1 MDPKLIKR
9 PYRHFSEYLTYS
21 MLDPLVKAP
30 FAEVDLNNFA
40 LMEQVTRWLCGKLE
54 ACKQPPLVSIIMPM
68 RDRATVVGD
77 AIRSVM
83 EQTYPNFELI
93 VVDDGSR
100 DDSVSVVRAFTDSRI
115 RLLENK
121 GLAGVSAARNCGL
134 KVARGDLIAYL
145 DSDNTWRPDYLR
157 AMAGVFQVRP
167 DADAAYC
174 GQYLYRGCERE
185 PFGVRFGSYNPSMLR
200 NHNTID
206 LNCFVHRRDI
216 LKAIGG
222 GFCEEIRRWVDWE
235 LILRIAR
242 VGRICSVPILQSNY
256 YLDKAENTITS
267 TEELDPARNY
277 IMQKMGYGRQGGFQQ
292 GEDSLTKKVTV
303 IVSAHGGRG
312 NRDACIESLKAYSR
326 DPLVQVFA
334 VVDPSDLDSTSCLS
348 ELENAGVKTIVA
360 DPGFDLFQAVNQA
373 VRVADPESDLMLLDP
388 NATLM
393 PGTLSALQKAAYAG
407 DSIAMAA
414 PQQVVPGGDPSIN
427 THVPYAFDDVPC
439 DIALSHH
446 HSNVEPL
453 PLFHSGGPVDLN
465 FASFFCVYIKRD
477 AWELCGGLDV
487 HQERE
492 SQFDRIM
499 CEFVRHVLGRRI
511 VYTPDAVV
519 LHQS

>member
-1 MDPKLIKR
+1 
-9 PYRHFSEYLTYS
+9 
-21 MLDPLVKAP
+21 
-30 FAEVDLNNFA
+30 
-40 LMEQVTRWLCGKLE
+40 
-54 ACKQPPLVSIIMPM
+54 MPM
-68 RDRATVVGD
+68 RDRADVVGD
-77 AIRSVM
+77 AVRSVLAQSH
-83 EQTYPNFELI
+83 EHFELI

-100 DDSVSVVRAFTDSRI
+100 DDSLAVVRGFTDTRI
-115 RLLENK
+115 RLLES
-121 GLAGVSAARNCGL
+121 GQSSGVSAARNRGL
-134 KVARGDLIAYL
+134 AAARGELMAY
-145 DSDNTWRPDYLR
+145 
-157 AMAGVFQVRP
+157 
-167 DADAAYC
+167 
-174 GQYLYRGCERE
+174 
-185 PFGVRFGSYNPSMLR
+185 
-200 NHNTID
+200 
-206 LNCFVHRRDI
+206 
-216 LKAIGG
+216 
-222 GFCEEIRRWVDWE
+222 
-235 LILRIAR
+235 
-242 VGRICSVPILQSNY
+242 
-256 YLDKAENTITS
+256 
-267 TEELDPARNY
+267 LDPARSY
-277 IMQKMGYGRQGGFQQ
+277 IVEKFGCGRQGGFPQ
-292 GEDSLTKKVTV
+292 GEGPLTKKVTV

-334 VVDPSDLDSTSCLS
+334 LVDPSHLASTGCLT
-348 ELENAGVKTIVA
+348 EQENAGVKTIVA

-407 DSIAMAA
+407 GSIAMAA

-477 AWELCGGLDV
+477 AWELCGSLDV
-487 HQERE
+487 RQERE

-519 LHQS
+519 LIQSQSDSEIN